1 MGSTL
6 VCYPMD
12 VLKFRMQMSG
22 EGGRKKEHATTL
34 HVARSIFRKEG
45 VSGFYSGLS
54 ASLLR
59 QLTYT
64 GVRLG
69 VYQAMLDYLSRG

>member
-6 VCYPMD
+6 VCYPME

-22 EGGRKKEHATTL
+22 EGGKKREHATTY
-34 HVARSIFRKEG
+34 HVAKSIFKKEG

-69 VYQAMLDYLSRG
+69 VYQTLLDYLAKG